1 MMNAADSV
9 APTATAQIVS
19 RCSRSGSTSQPN
31 HHSPRKVDSRKNA
44 ARPSIASGAPKTSPT
59 KREYSDQFIPN
70 SNSWTSPV
78 TTPMAMLMTRIV
90 PKNRVSR
97 RSSGLPERCHHV
109 CSTATSKLRPI
120 VIGTKRK
127 W

>member
-1 MMNAADSV
+1 MMNAADRV
-9 APTATAQIVS
+9 APRATAQTV
-19 RCSRSGSTSQPN
+19 RRWTRAGSTPQPN
-31 HHSPRKVDSRKNA
+31 HHRPRKVDSRKKA

-78 TTPMAMLMTRIV
+78 TTPMAMLMTRMV

-97 RSSGLPERCHHV
+97 RRSWLPERCHQV
-109 CSTATSKLRPI
+109 CRAATSQLRPI

>member
-1 MMNAADSV
+1 MMNAADRV
-9 APTATAQIVS
+9 APRATAQIVS
-19 RCSRSGSTSQPN
+19 RWTRFGSTSQPN

-44 ARPSIASGAPKTSPT
+44 ASPSIASGAPKTSPT

-70 SNSWTSPV
+70 SNSWTRPV
-78 TTPMAMLMTRIV
+78 TTPMAMLMTRMV

-97 RSSGLPERCHHV
+97 RTSALPERCHHV
-109 CSTATSKLRPI
+109 WSAATSQLRPI